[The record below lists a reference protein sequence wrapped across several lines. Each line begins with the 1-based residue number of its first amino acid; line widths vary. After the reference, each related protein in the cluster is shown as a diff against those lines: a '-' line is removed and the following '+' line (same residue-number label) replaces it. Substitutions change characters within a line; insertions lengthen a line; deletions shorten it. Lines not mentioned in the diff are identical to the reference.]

1 MPIETGDI
9 DAVADITHPHDG
21 PLDEV
26 AADRRRR
33 TVRGWLA
40 GRGVAPV
47 GAILRDDGRSV
58 QVWDLAVVRAERSLR
73 RPSGL
78 AALSLAER
86 GEVTRRGWATRR
98 RSNG

>member
-47 GAILRDDGRSV
+47 GAILRDDGRAV
-58 QVWDLAVVRAERSLR
+58 QGWDLAVVRAARSLR
-73 RPSGL
+73 RPSGV
-78 AALSLAER
+78 AALSPAER
-86 GEVTRRGWATRR
+86 GGAPGRGGAAGGRP
-98 RSNG
+98 